1 MALRKK
7 FCLKLPAIFADEY
20 DNRGIRDYNGESLAG
35 AAHTE
40 FGEDGYDIMVIDLF
54 RDGELVGR
62 YFADK
67 VTSEHKGWDVK
78 AKRWYQKIR
87 LDNLAAAVLSLPTGY
102 SHDDWRDDPYSIRGA
117 DHEKIHDF
125 FGYSISAWENDAE
138 SKLYTRR
145 INRHEELT
153 RQWVAKWYVDPDE
166 AFRDWAVS
174 LVRIPAAI
182 GRKIDG
188 EVQYACTCCGKR
200 WTRKKFYRSGHKV
213 ECPECGAK
221 LKPVRESTAN
231 VAWTTEVRVYRAA
244 PGKDG
249 KGWFLEMLY
258 SFGRFDIEEGTWS
271 FRLSPH
277 IMTHL
282 EQGEHYGRCYYAF
295 TSGWSDKKSDFN
307 IFFREGLL
315 YPHIGAAEPYM
326 DEDQARRLRAIGETY
341 LSCNVDRAVMLSGCP
356 QLEYLIKGGYKKL
369 SKQLI
374 DTYRGRLGNV
384 EGMTADEFFGFNRQR
399 QNRLRQMNGGV
410 MEVKWLRWEE
420 RTGKK
425 ISDEDIRWY
434 AKKTVSPDQTF
445 SGWAEL
451 LKRLG
456 SPRKARNYAEKQAA
470 ISGRTVNA
478 IANDYLDYINMAK
491 KLRYNLAHEIFYKP
505 KDLETAHDECVRVI
519 REQKW
524 EIQARGV
531 EEKFPEVNGIL
542 ESITDKYEYIG
553 DEYRIVVPKGIVD
566 ILKEGQALGHCV
578 DTSDRYFERIE
589 QRTTY
594 IVFLRKND
602 CPEQPYYT
610 LEIQPSGTVRQQRT
624 TGNMKNKEQVEAYRP
639 FILEWQKEVRKR
651 LTAEDRKLDKESDRI
666 RIEEYKDLRERKEL
680 IHRGMLAGTLLV
692 DALEGDLIVSAV

>member
-102 SHDDWRDDPYSIRGA
+102 SHDDWRDDPYSLRGA

-282 EQGEHYGRCYYAF
+282 EQGEHYDVVVNIQGDEPFVEEGQIAALIDCFRGEGTDIATLRTPIRTVDELLSPNNVKVVCDCSGRALYFSRQPIPYRRDVEQDRWLDGMAYYKHVGVYAF
-295 TSGWSDKKSDFN
+295 RSEVLERLCKLAPATLEECEKLEQLRWMSNGYTIAVRDTEHAN
-307 IFFREGLL
+307 IG
-315 YPHIGAAEPYM
+315 
-326 DEDQARRLRAIGETY
+326 
-341 LSCNVDRAVMLSGCP
+341 
-356 QLEYLIKGGYKKL
+356 
-369 SKQLI
+369 I
-374 DTYRGRLGNV
+374 DTP
-384 EGMTADEFFGFNRQR
+384 ADLAEA
-399 QNRLRQMNGGV
+399 
-410 MEVKWLRWEE
+410 EAWL
-420 RTGKK
+420 
-425 ISDEDIRWY
+425 
-434 AKKTVSPDQTF
+434 
-445 SGWAEL
+445 
-451 LKRLG
+451 
-456 SPRKARNYAEKQAA
+456 ARHK
-470 ISGRTVNA
+470 
-478 IANDYLDYINMAK
+478 
-491 KLRYNLAHEIFYKP
+491 
-505 KDLETAHDECVRVI
+505 
-519 REQKW
+519 
-524 EIQARGV
+524 
-531 EEKFPEVNGIL
+531 
-542 ESITDKYEYIG
+542 
-553 DEYRIVVPKGIVD
+553 
-566 ILKEGQALGHCV
+566 
-578 DTSDRYFERIE
+578 
-589 QRTTY
+589 
-594 IVFLRKND
+594 
-602 CPEQPYYT
+602 
-610 LEIQPSGTVRQQRT
+610 
-624 TGNMKNKEQVEAYRP
+624 
-639 FILEWQKEVRKR
+639 
-651 LTAEDRKLDKESDRI
+651 
-666 RIEEYKDLRERKEL
+666 
-680 IHRGMLAGTLLV
+680 
-692 DALEGDLIVSAV
+692 